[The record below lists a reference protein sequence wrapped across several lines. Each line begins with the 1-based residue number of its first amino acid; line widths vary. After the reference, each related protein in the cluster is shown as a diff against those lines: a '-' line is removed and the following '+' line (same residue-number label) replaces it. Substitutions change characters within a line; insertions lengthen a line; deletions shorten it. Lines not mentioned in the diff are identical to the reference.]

1 MPPKRRFASRSSNLV
16 PERPSKKLRL
26 SSPPMSPASSKISP
40 KNLKLKRS
48 RVSPSPS
55 VKSEQSQTERIED
68 TIICAPIEWVSIIED
83 EDELDV
89 EEEEQ
94 LTQRSI
100 PFDEV
105 FQNELVKRIIT
116 QFPKGHGSW
125 YILRCEEHDLDF
137 KTHPLRAA
145 SAHLRG
151 RQHGRLQDTTGPAVI
166 EHFGTKVLNCNKEL
180 AQKNNAAAMK
190 SKPAIKQEETQH
202 VDEFVPAH
210 FAPRESVSKEPTP
223 EAVPEESVQEQPL
236 PEEPASEAVPEAVP
250 ETISEAVPEA
260 SAPEES
266 APEESTRQEQIREE
280 STREEPVSAGT
291 TLRHKK
297 RKLSSTPCNMEE
309 EVPPTKDEPMEE
321 SSHDPIISPTPGIV
335 YLAYRE
341 STKTWLPALILPRNN
356 LHKVGVSTTLES
368 LGLVENVPKCY
379 VYDPGT
385 KCLEWKAQYEDGGA
399 LVAQRQFPVVYFDAT
414 GFPSKDAAGW
424 VGTGDLQELDLS
436 DTSACLEPHFSM
448 ARDFVAK
455 RLGKTGDCK
464 SLSPLAIPDT
474 EANSK
479 MQSSTRATPTKIESP
494 VLMISDNLPA
504 KAPVVVSV
512 IPEKEATPPVET
524 PTTEP
529 SREVSVESDS
539 KPSVTTESFSELA
552 DPKPVGSPELV
563 HRPELITN
571 SEPINNAKPVA
582 SADPIDDSRP
592 TDSEPIEISEQISK
606 PEPVSDFEPIG
617 SSELIGK
624 SELVD
629 DTEATNSPKPI
640 RNPEPISITE
650 HVDSPVFTNEPEPI
664 GSSEPTNNFEPT
676 SHPVV
681 VSKPGPINS
690 PNVFKAVNSPEPTNI
705 PHRAVSI
712 ENQLSR
718 PSEFRSFHSED
729 VAMENQYTYS
739 PASTYVDPI
748 PTPPASEIQ
757 SHQHSVK
764 RALLNHMSADLF
776 QLKAKSTTLIFP
788 KAVFDLETL
797 QSTLPPIQSLPS
809 MQGYSQTLRPI
820 SDQMGSPA
828 PSISQT
834 QSFPSQ
840 SAPSSTYNSP
850 APQHTPVPQHTP
862 APQYMS
868 APVAQAPTTTI
879 KKKTGPRKPVPTH
892 RPVPSQKPVPTV
904 STHRA
909 SATPK
914 PATAQRAAITKK
926 PAAPRRPVPT
936 QRPLA
941 PHRPAAVEEAEPRFG
956 ETLYGVSE
964 YILQGV
970 RRWLRTTE
978 KNPKISEFCFS
989 DGLYR
994 CPWCHKRFA
1003 RAGIFTDHLSLKHDE
1018 RPKPPEIRPDHR

>member
-68 TIICAPIEWVSIIED
+68 TIICAPIEWAPIIED

-105 FQNELVKRIIT
+105 FQNESVKRIIT
-116 QFPKGHGSW
+116 QFPKGHGYW
-125 YILRCEEHDLDF
+125 YILRCEEHDVDF

-145 SAHLRG
+145 SAHLRS

-166 EHFGTKVLNCNKEL
+166 EHFGTKVLNCNEEL
-180 AQKNNAAAMK
+180 AQKNNAAALK
-190 SKPAIKQEETQH
+190 FKPAIKQEETRH
-202 VDEFVPAH
+202 VDEFVPAQ

-223 EAVPEESVQEQPL
+223 EAVPEESVPEQPL

-250 ETISEAVPEA
+250 GTISEA
-260 SAPEES
+260 APEVSVPQEP
-266 APEESTRQEQIREE
+266 APEESTQQE
-280 STREEPVSAGT
+280 STPELVPEGT
-291 TLRHKK
+291 TPRHKK
-297 RKLSSTPCNMEE
+297 RKLSSTPCDVED

-335 YLAYRE
+335 YLAYRK

-356 LHKVGVSTTLES
+356 LHKVGLSTTLES
-368 LGLVENVPKCY
+368 LGLVESVPKCY

-436 DTSACLEPHFSM
+436 DASASLEPHFLL
-448 ARDFVAK
+448 AKDFVAK
-455 RLGKTGDCK
+455 RLGTTGDCK
-464 SLSPLAIPDT
+464 NLSPFAIPDT
-474 EANSK
+474 EADSE
-479 MQSSTRATPTKIESP
+479 MQSSTQAKPTKIESP
-494 VLMISDNLPA
+494 VLMISNNLPPR
-504 KAPVVVSV
+504 APVVVSV

-529 SREVSVESDS
+529 SREVSVDSDS
-539 KPSVTTESFSELA
+539 KPSVTTESFSEHA
-552 DPKPVGSPELV
+552 DPKPIGSPELV
-563 HRPELITN
+563 HKPELISN
-571 SEPINNAKPVA
+571 SESINNAEPVA
-582 SADPIDDSRP
+582 STDPIDDSRP
-592 TDSEPIEISEQISK
+592 TDPEPIEISEQISE
-606 PEPVSDFEPIG
+606 PEPISNPERIG
-617 SSELIGK
+617 SSELISK
-624 SELVD
+624 SEPVD
-629 DTEATNSPKPI
+629 DTEASNNPKPI
-640 RNPEPISITE
+640 SNAEPINIIE
-650 HVDSPVFTNEPEPI
+650 HTNEPEPT
-664 GSSEPTNNFEPT
+664 GNSEPNNNFELISRPE
-676 SHPVV
+676 V
-681 VSKPGPINS
+681 VSKPEPINRPES
-690 PNVFKAVNSPEPTNI
+690 TSAFKPLNSPEPANI
-705 PHRAVSI
+705 SHQEVSI
-712 ENQLSR
+712 ENQPSR
-718 PSEFRSFHSED
+718 PSESRIFHTED

-739 PASTYVDPI
+739 PASTYVDPV

-776 QLKAKSTTLIFP
+776 QLKTKSTTLIFP

-840 SAPSSTYNSP
+840 SAPSSAYNSP
-850 APQHTPVPQHTP
+850 APQHTPVPQHAP
-862 APQYMS
+862 APQHTP
-868 APVAQAPTTTI
+868 AAVPQAPATTI
-879 KKKTGPRKPVPTH
+879 KKKPGPRKPVPTH
-892 RPVPSQKPVPTV
+892 RPVPSQRPVPTV
-904 STHRA
+904 PTHRA

-914 PATAQRAAITKK
+914 PATAQRTAIAKK